1 MSYENQN
8 TGRRRRGVVAA
19 LRSGEGPATTM
30 PIVPVRVLD
39 LPGETVEQAA
49 ITALLLGQ
57 AAAQR
62 ERFPCLPG

>member
-1 MSYENQN
+1 MSYQNQN
-8 TGRRRRGVVAA
+8 TERRRRGVVAA

-39 LPGETVEQAA
+39 LPGETVQQAA
-49 ITALLLGQ
+49 IAALLHGQ
-57 AAAQR
+57 AVGRR